1 MNRGFAQIF
10 KSTVDETSRCPFL
23 KRSHARYTRAP
34 INVHLGKYYEDIIV
48 NFHLWFFSC
57 KETFESFFSRNIEN
71 KYFNSILLIRK

>member
-48 NFHLWFFSC
+48 NFSC
-57 KETFESFFSRNIEN
+57 NVTFESFFSRNIEN

>member
-57 KETFESFFSRNIEN
+57 KVTFKGFFFKLLEKN
-71 KYFNSILLIRK
+71 YPNSIVLIR